1 MNSAFKLYAD
11 YAALAAFLLEVD
23 AALQLLNT
31 E

>member
-11 YAALAAFLLEVD
+11 YAALAAHLHEAD
-23 AALQLLNT
+23 AALQLLST